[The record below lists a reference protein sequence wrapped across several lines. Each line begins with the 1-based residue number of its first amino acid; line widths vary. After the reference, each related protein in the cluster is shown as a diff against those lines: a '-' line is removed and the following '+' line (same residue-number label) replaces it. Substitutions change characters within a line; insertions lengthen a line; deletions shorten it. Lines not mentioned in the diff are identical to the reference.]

1 MTNSVATQGGTK
13 MNNHYVNTAPA
24 APAKSFVGPTET
36 IDYIAMRQRNLQI
49 EERENPKKAQ
59 LKRDMERQERN
70 EMLQLQFNSWL
81 KPEERRI
88 TLDTVDEILSCV
100 KGTIELIGRKYSTHF
115 LLPIMLYADKFVK
128 RSGLIEQDH
137 VLNLLLIST
146 VVTVKFWVDTGVDID
161 VTAYVSGIPKK
172 TISLME
178 RNFLSIIDYALY
190 LTPQEIEKYYPLA
203 VN

>member
-1 MTNSVATQGGTK
+1 MHSNNSTK
-13 MNNHYVNTAPA
+13 PGEAIVHV
-24 APAKSFVGPTET
+24 
-36 IDYIAMRQRNLQI
+36 DYIAERQRKLQT

-59 LKRDMERQERN
+59 QLREQERQKRN
-70 EMLQLQFNSWL
+70 EMLQGQFNSWL
-81 KPEERRI
+81 KADQQRI

-100 KGTIELIGRKYSTHF
+100 RGTIELIGRKYSQHF

-128 RSGLIEQDH
+128 KSGLIEQDH

-146 VVTVKFWVDTGVDID
+146 VVTVKFWVDTGVDVD
-161 VTAYVSGIPKK
+161 VTSYVSGIPKK

-190 LTPQEIEKYYPLA
+190 LSAQDIESFYPLA